1 MIMKVKL
8 TFITMRRTVKTL
20 AILSLVLILAAAAEA
35 QSPARP
41 IQDNSFLM
49 EEAYNQEA
57 GVVQHISF
65 FNRLSNGEWAY
76 TFTQEW
82 PIGGL
87 RHQLS
92 YTIPIEHTPGNPPS
106 TGIGDVLLNY
116 RYQLVGSGETRLAV
130 APRLSVLLP
139 TGSTSKGFGA
149 GAAGVQVNLPLSWM
163 LTPHVATH
171 WNAGVTIQPTIKVP
185 GGIDGS

>member
-20 AILSLVLILAAAAEA
+20 AILSLVLILVAAAEA

-57 GVVQHISF
+57 GIVQHISSF
-65 FNRLSNGEWAY
+65 TRLWASKDWGY
-76 TFTQEW
+76 SFTQEW
-82 PIGGL
+82 PVPKHE

-92 YTIPIEHTPGNPPS
+92 YTLVVTDPGAFPAGA
-106 TGIGDVLLNY
+106 GIGDTYINY
-116 RYQLVGSGETRLAV
+116 RYQLVGNGETRLAV
-130 APRLSVLLP
+130 SPRLCLIAP
-139 TGSTSKGFGA
+139 TGNSRLGRGVGGT
-149 GAAGVQVNLPLSWM
+149 GVQIDLPIS
-163 LTPHVATH
+163 VALNQHFVAHT
-171 WNAGVTIQPTIKVP
+171 NIGGTFVP
-185 GGIDGS
+185 